1 MWRAEARK
9 RKRRLGADYHQ
20 PAAISIVR
28 THDGSKPGGDLN
40 SCGAFISFIYARAWI
55 GSTARESGF
64 VISGAHPRGCAVR
77 TWQATFATQRPEQS
91 QSQLSLSKAPL
102 ALADQD

>member
-1 MWRAEARK
+1 MESRSKEEEAAT
-9 RKRRLGADYHQ
+9 RRQTTYHQ

-64 VISGAHPRGCAVR
+64 VI
-77 TWQATFATQRPEQS
+77 
-91 QSQLSLSKAPL
+91 
-102 ALADQD
+102 